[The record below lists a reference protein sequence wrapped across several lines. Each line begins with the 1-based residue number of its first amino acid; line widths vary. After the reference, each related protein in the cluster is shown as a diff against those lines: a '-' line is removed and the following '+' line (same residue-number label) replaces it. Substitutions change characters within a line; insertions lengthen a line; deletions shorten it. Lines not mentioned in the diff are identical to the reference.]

1 MGDRPDQIGEIKQT
15 ITVSFDLYMDEDGEL
30 VGRKVA
36 VTTDDNEGWC
46 SHAVLLTLADF
57 MRDLLSGD
65 VEEAA
70 NAYAADELPA
80 GIHVL
85 PTVGEA

>member
-15 ITVSFDLYMDEDGEL
+15 ISVSFDLYMDEDGEL

-36 VTTDDNEGWC
+36 VKTDDGDGWC

-57 MRDLLSGD
+57 MRDLLAGD

-70 NAYAADELPA
+70 RAYADDELPA
-80 GIHVL
+80 GIHIM